1 MTSSAWGLLALFLT
15 LLLMA
20 SWPLG
25 IWVARLC
32 AGNLPGWMHKIEAP
46 LYRLAST
53 SPGQSMNWSNYA
65 LALLA
70 FNLLGALVVYGLQR
84 LQLYLPLNPAGIANV
99 SADSAFNTA
108 VSFVT
113 NTNWQGYAG
122 ESTMSYLTQ
131 MLGLAV
137 QNFLSAAMT
146 QLTQMYGPA
155 VPCTKGEHYATAI
168 YFAVGNC
175 DDDVFGG
182 FWRMPDRP
190 ATRPSSL
197 DVEG

>member
-65 LALLA
+65 LALLPIQNCA
-70 FNLLGALVVYGLQR
+70 MLTVTLLSGDWKWGHVAVTFASSSVYALVALR
-84 LQLYLPLNPAGIANV
+84 WTWSHWHL
-99 SADSAFNTA
+99 
-108 VSFVT
+108 
-113 NTNWQGYAG
+113 
-122 ESTMSYLTQ
+122 
-131 MLGLAV
+131 
-137 QNFLSAAMT
+137 
-146 QLTQMYGPA
+146 
-155 VPCTKGEHYATAI
+155 
-168 YFAVGNC
+168 
-175 DDDVFGG
+175 
-182 FWRMPDRP
+182 
-190 ATRPSSL
+190 
-197 DVEG
+197 